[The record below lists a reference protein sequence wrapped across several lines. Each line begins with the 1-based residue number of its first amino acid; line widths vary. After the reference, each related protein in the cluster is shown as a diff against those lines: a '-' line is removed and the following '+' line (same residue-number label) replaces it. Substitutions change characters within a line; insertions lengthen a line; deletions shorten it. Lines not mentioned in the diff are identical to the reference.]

1 MKHHIEILNTRY
13 LAGPNIW
20 TFRPVIE
27 ACVDIGS
34 LEQHPSNT
42 LPGFYERLT
51 AWLPGL
57 IEHRCSVGV
66 RGGFLQRLRQGTWA
80 AHIMEHVALELQCM
94 AGMQT
99 GFGKARETS
108 KPGVYKLT
116 FRTREESVGREALHL
131 ARDIVVAAAN
141 ERDYALPSPLAR
153 LKEMVDDRCLGPSTA
168 HIVDA
173 ATDRKIPHIRLNEG
187 NLVQL
192 GYGAARRRIWT
203 AETDRTSAIAEEI
216 AHDKDLT
223 KTLLKAAGVPV
234 PEGQLVH
241 SAAEAWEAAKDI
253 GLPVALKPYDGNH
266 GRGVSLDLSE
276 QQEVLAAYQVAEDQS
291 GGGVIVEKFI
301 PGDEHRLLVVGK
313 QVIAASKGEAA
324 WITGDGVHC
333 VTQLVDMQLNSDPR
347 RGTGEDA
354 PLGIIEPAK
363 SPEILIDLDK
373 AGFTPDSIPN
383 KDKRVLI
390 QRNGNVA
397 MDVTDS
403 LHPSIAQVA
412 ALAARVVGLDIAGID
427 MVLEDAS
434 KPLHLQSAAV
444 IEVNASPGLL
454 AHIKPANAPARPVGE
469 AIISHLFK
477 PEQDGRIPI
486 VGIHGSKETTP
497 LARLIAWLLYVGGR
511 QVGLACR
518 DGMFLNDRRAD
529 SKDCATWEAG
539 QRILMNASVQTAVIE
554 NDAALILNQG
564 LAYDKC
570 SVGIV
575 TDVSWHES
583 LGSQDILN
591 VEQCFK
597 VARTQIDVI
606 LPSGVAVIN
615 AQEPQAQKL
624 AELCDGEVTLYSLD
638 PAQELLMQHI
648 AIGKNAVT
656 INDGWIVMQGKGFET
671 GSSLIR
677 LDDLRLAKSLQAAT
691 LLAAVAA
698 LWALNMSAELIAA
711 GLRTFDAPTY
721 QE

>member
-1 MKHHIEILNTRY
+1 
-13 LAGPNIW
+13 
-20 TFRPVIE
+20 
-27 ACVDIGS
+27 
-34 LEQHPSNT
+34 
-42 LPGFYERLT
+42 
-51 AWLPGL
+51 
-57 IEHRCSVGV
+57 
-66 RGGFLQRLRQGTWA
+66 
-80 AHIMEHVALELQCM
+80 
-94 AGMQT
+94 
-99 GFGKARETS
+99 
-108 KPGVYKLT
+108 
-116 FRTREESVGREALHL
+116 
-131 ARDIVVAAAN
+131 
-141 ERDYALPSPLAR
+141 
-153 LKEMVDDRCLGPSTA
+153 MVDDRCLGPSTA

-216 AHDKDLT
+216 AHDKDLA

-241 SAAEAWEAAKDI
+241 SATDAWEAAKDI

-266 GRGVSLDLSE
+266 GRGVSLDLSG
-276 QQEVLAAYQVAEDQS
+276 QKEVMAAYQVAEDQS

-347 RGTGEDA
+347 RGAGEDA

-363 SPEILIDLDK
+363 SPEILIDLEK
-373 AGFTPDSIPN
+373 AGLTPDSIPS

-403 LHPSIAQVA
+403 LHPSVAQVA

-434 KPLHLQSAAV
+434 KPLHLQSGAV

-469 AIISHLFK
+469 AIIAHLFK

-486 VGIHGSKETTP
+486 VGIYGSKETTP
-497 LARLIAWLLYVGGR
+497 LARLIGWLLYVGGR

-539 QRILMNASVQTAVIE
+539 QRLLMNASVQTAVIE
-554 NDAALILNQG
+554 NDAALILSQG

-575 TDVSWHES
+575 TDVSWHDS
-583 LGSQDILN
+583 LLAHDVLN

-615 AQEPQAQKL
+615 AQESQAQTL

-638 PAQELLMQHI
+638 PAQELLVQHI
-648 AIGKNAVT
+648 AMGKNAVT

-671 GSSLIR
+671 GHSLIR